1 MTAFEEPLSS
11 LEAMVRPTL
20 ARIVACGDGYAPD
33 GDGYWG
39 SGFFVAPGWLLTCA
53 HVVGEGGAAV
63 MREGGPVGVSWQG
76 GTTTGQVIL
85 AKPGHEALRGGR
97 GSWKFPDIA
106 LVRVR
111 EADDARCVWLSDR
124 APALHASVSLHG
136 WSLETGD
143 LGVRYG
149 TGQISGVDGKAL
161 LLSGAL
167 PVGGLSGGPVLDRR
181 SGAVIGM
188 NKGRGEHEGA
198 AVPITALRELF
209 DLAGGDVLHTV
220 VREHDRHHLRR
231 FTESPATAWTTAQ
244 TELHRS
250 GVPGVDPALR
260 VRLYGY
266 FAELRPPTGPG
277 PVLDLVGR
285 VKATVTGEDNHPLL
299 LHDPQTWRE
308 GAGLLHGLRDRS
320 GSRSSADVEL
330 DAVLL
335 YAAHVARRAAGQDAR
350 LLRAFAGWI
359 TEQAERHAYWPVG
372 EAIRALLTDLAGAP
386 DPAAT
391 ALGTAGAPDPAAT
404 ALASVAVPE
413 ATAAPATRIDVLVRI
428 GDIQYGDRYPWSVQL
443 LYDGQVVT
451 PVDGDDIGV
460 PLGQLE
466 ESVRGAL
473 AKALSLGDHDEHL
486 AAVEVFLPRRL
497 FDLPVDEWQ
506 LTPPGAA
513 DDDSD
518 ALDEQSMPIGLRR
531 TVVVRAQHRN
541 TRPPSPEWRRRRRGV
556 ARGPLTAVPLR
567 AEAAAE
573 GHVPGAHREGAL
585 AVYGR
590 LGGAD
595 DACVPVHCGPVGSGD
610 GLEAMGRALLAG
622 HAVAVW
628 RRDAHQPEECAAFHA
643 QAARL
648 LESAGRADGLAR
660 HVRELR
666 IRLSDPDTART
677 QGLKGRIAVLLDP
690 PDRPRHGTEPMHP
703 PALAGPE
710 L

>member
-1 MTAFEEPLSS
+1 
-11 LEAMVRPTL
+11 MVRPAL
-20 ARIVACGDGYAPD
+20 ARIVAGGDGYAPD
-33 GDGYWG
+33 GDDYWG

-63 MREGGPVGVSWQG
+63 MRAGGPVGVSWQG

-85 AKPGHEALRGGR
+85 AKPGHEALGRGR

-111 EADDARCVWLSDR
+111 DADDARCVWLSDR

-143 LGVRYG
+143 LSVRYG
-149 TGQISGVDGKAL
+149 TGRISGVDGKAL

-188 NKGRGEHEGA
+188 NKGRGENEGA
-198 AVPITALRELF
+198 AVPVTALRELF
-209 DLAGGDVLHTV
+209 DSDGGDVLHTV
-220 VREHDRHHLRR
+220 IREHDLHHLRH
-231 FTESPATAWTTAQ
+231 FTDSPATAWTTAQ
-244 TELHRS
+244 ADLHRS
-250 GVPGVDPALR
+250 GAPGLDPELR

-277 PVLDLVGR
+277 PVVDLVAQ
-285 VKATVTGEDNHPLL
+285 VKAAVTGEDTPPLL
-299 LHDPQTWRE
+299 VHDPRTWRE
-308 GAGLLHGLRDRS
+308 GVGLLHGLRDRS
-320 GSRSSADVEL
+320 GSRGNADVEL

-335 YAAHVARRAAGQDAR
+335 YAAHVARRAAGQDPR
-350 LLRAFAGWI
+350 LLRAFAAWL

-372 EAIRALLTDLAGAP
+372 EAIRTLLADLGGASRTA
-386 DPAAT
+386 PAFA
-391 ALGTAGAPDPAAT
+391 GTA
-404 ALASVAVPE
+404 AVPD
-413 ATAAPATRIDVLVRI
+413 AAAPSTRVDVLVRI
-428 GDIQYGDRYPWSVQL
+428 GDVQYGDRYPWSVQL

-451 PVDGDDIGV
+451 PVDGDDVGV
-460 PLGQLE
+460 PLGKLE
-466 ESVRGAL
+466 ESVRGPL

-506 LTPPGAA
+506 LTPHGTG

-518 ALDEQSMPIGLRR
+518 ALDEHAMPIGLRR
-531 TVVVRAQHRN
+531 TVVLRAQHRN
-541 TRPPSPEWRRRRRGV
+541 TRPPSPEWRRRQKGV
-556 ARGPLTAVPLR
+556 TRGPLTAVPLR
-567 AEAAAE
+567 AEAPAD
-573 GHVPGAHREGAL
+573 GHAPGVRREGAL

-610 GLEAMGRALLAG
+610 GHEAMGRALLAG
-622 HAVAVW
+622 HSVAVW
-628 RRDAHQPEECAAFHA
+628 RRDAHRPDECAAFHA

-648 LESAGRADGLAR
+648 LELAGRADRLAR
-660 HVRELR
+660 QVRELR
-666 IRLSDPDTART
+666 IRLSDPDTAET
-677 QGLKGRIAVLLDP
+677 QGLKGRIALLLDP
-690 PDRPRHGTEPMHP
+690 PDRPRHGTEPMQP